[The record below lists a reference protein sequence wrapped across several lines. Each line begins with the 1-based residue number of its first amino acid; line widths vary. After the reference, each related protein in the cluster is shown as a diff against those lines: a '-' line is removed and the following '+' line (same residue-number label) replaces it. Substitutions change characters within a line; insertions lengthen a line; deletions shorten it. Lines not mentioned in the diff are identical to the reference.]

1 MVGFLCLLLLAI
13 GSARASHLSA
23 SEVEALRDLELKLL
37 ENFRSYA
44 KDLRE
49 RLLLVEG

>member
-1 MVGFLCLLLLAI
+1 MLGFLWLLLAV
-13 GSARASHLSA
+13 GSAHGSHFRASEL
-23 SEVEALRDLELKLL
+23 EALRDLELQLL